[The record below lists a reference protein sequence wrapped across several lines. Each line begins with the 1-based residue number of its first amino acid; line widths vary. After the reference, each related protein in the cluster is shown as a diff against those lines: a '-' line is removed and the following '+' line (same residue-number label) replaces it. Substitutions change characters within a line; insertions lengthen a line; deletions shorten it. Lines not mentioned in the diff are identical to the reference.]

1 MSRRSEARA
10 VVSTLTRP
18 SGLAP
23 DRSKTAMLIVDLISD
38 FRFPDAPAVYKAA
51 LPVARRIARLKERA
65 KAAGIPVIYVN
76 DNYGRWRSDLR
87 HIVQHCS
94 KATPAGAKMQAILG
108 PADDDYG
115 ILKPKHSGFYATA
128 LDTLLQ
134 YMGAEKLIITGASG
148 NQCVL
153 FTANDAYVRDYKL
166 SIPRDCIASPTS
178 EATRFSLRY
187 FTTVLGADVRPS
199 TRIRLRRR

>member
-1 MSRRSEARA
+1 VSRRSEAKA
-10 VVSTLTRP
+10 VVNTLTSR
-18 SGLAP
+18 SCLAP

-51 LPVARRIARLKERA
+51 LPVARRIARLKQRA
-65 KAAGIPVIYVN
+65 RAAGVPVIYVN

-87 HIVQHCS
+87 QIVQHCS
-94 KATPAGAKMQAILG
+94 KATPAGAQMHSILG
-108 PADDDYG
+108 PAEDDYG

-134 YMGAEKLIITGASG
+134 YIGAEKLIITGVSA

-153 FTANDAYVRDYKL
+153 FTANDAYVRDYQL
-166 SIPRDCIASPTS
+166 CIPRDCIASPTS
-178 EATRFSLRY
+178 DGTRFSLRY
-187 FTTVLGADVRPS
+187 FTAMLGADVRPS
-199 TRIRLRRR
+199 ARVRLRR